1 MSGKTYDVLHAESS
15 ELREFLGD
23 EELGLADG
31 GQDDLADLLG
41 DGGVVDLVLV
51 ITDHLLELEDL
62 VLQELEKWVKKVLES
77 RTCQFSRSKCQMRFR
92 YENSKSLFFVFRS
105 LRISFP
111 FSFT

>member
-62 VLQELEKWVKKVLES
+62 VFKELEEKKN
-77 RTCQFSRSKCQMRFR
+77 RFIFHIF
-92 YENSKSLFFVFRS
+92 EKKKDS
-105 LRISFP
+105 
-111 FSFT
+111 